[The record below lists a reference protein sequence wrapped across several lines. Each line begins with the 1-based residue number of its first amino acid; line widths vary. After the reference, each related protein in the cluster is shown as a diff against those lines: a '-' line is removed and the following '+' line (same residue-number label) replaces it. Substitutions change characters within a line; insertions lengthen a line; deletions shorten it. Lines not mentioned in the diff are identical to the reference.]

1 MNYRPDSMLSE
12 EFLKTT
18 DSLFEGVVRQT
29 PELRKGQLERLIRSY
44 GPPLTSYLVKSRR
57 LNPDVAE
64 EVLQSFLLE
73 KLIEPAP
80 EDNIASQFL
89 KRRKEKPDVRFRNYL
104 RCALRNYLYDLFRKQ
119 KLATVNLDDIGE
131 QVEDQQRDEIDEL
144 EYDVT
149 WANSLLNQACVAVR
163 AECHI
168 KKQPKVWDIFY
179 ERMIRP
185 IETGLPPAS
194 YEDLCSLGRFE
205 DPKKAANLYMTA
217 IRKFNR
223 VLRDIVSNYLPAEGN
238 ASPKAIEL
246 ELLELQKA
254 LANPGTLH
262 FHEHADFS
270 INDSVNSLKQQLLC
284 IPDDVAS
291 LWNEVDLTNLW
302 RSLLKGSLKSLL
314 TEVSGK
320 SPDFSISQ
328 AETWNEQLDQLL
340 NQDMPSLSVLKTI
353 KDVAKLHASQTAHSL
368 GIDKEIENVFP
379 PSVTMLLYGLSIA
392 VARVRLNERITR
404 DRDEQFVPRA
414 CRLLEFS
421 WIDQRTR
428 RLLRDWLELLQKQ
441 SV

>member
-18 DSLFEGVVRQT
+18 DSLFECVVRHS
-29 PELRKGQLERLIRSY
+29 PELRKEQLERLIRSY
-44 GPPLTSYLVKSRR
+44 GPPLTSYLVKNRR
-57 LNPDVAE
+57 LNPHVAE
-64 EVLQSFLLE
+64 ELLQNFLVE

-80 EDNIASQFL
+80 DDNVASKFL
-89 KRRKEKPDVRFRNYL
+89 KRKEKNSESRFRNYL
-104 RCALRNYLYDLFRKQ
+104 RRALRNYLFDFLRQ
-119 KLATVNLDDIGE
+119 QEKLPTVNLDDVGE
-131 QVEDQQRDEIDEL
+131 QGEDPQLDENDEL

-168 KKQPKVWDIFY
+168 KKQPKVWDVFY

-185 IETGLPPAS
+185 IETGLPAAS
-194 YEDLCSLGRFE
+194 YEDLCGAGRFE
-205 DPKKAANLYMTA
+205 SPKKAANLYMTA

-223 VLRDIVSNYLPAEGN
+223 VLRDIVSDYLPAEGH
-238 ASPKAIEL
+238 ASPKAIDA

-254 LANPGTLH
+254 LATPGTLH
-262 FHEHADFS
+262 LHEHADFS

-291 LWNEVDLTNLW
+291 LWNKVDLANLW
-302 RSLLKGSLKSLL
+302 RSLLKGSLNSLL

-328 AETWNEQLDQLL
+328 LETWNVELDQLL
-340 NQDMPSLSVLKTI
+340 TQDTPSLSVLKTI

-368 GIDKEIENVFP
+368 GIDNKIENVFP
-379 PSVTMLLYGLSIA
+379 QSVTMLLYGLSIA
-392 VARVRLNERITR
+392 LARVRLKERITR

-421 WIDQRTR
+421 WIDNQTR
-428 RLLRDWLELLQKQ
+428 QILRDWLALLQK
-441 SV
+441 